1 MRLLS
6 RAAGAL
12 CLVLALAMSASAQMR
27 LGVKAGYSRPSYGGS
42 DAANAGTEAMNTFS
56 GGVFLTVPVAPFLAL
71 QPEVLYAPKGAQMT
85 VGTLTGKNKV
95 DYLEV
100 PVLLKLMVPVP
111 ALHPS
116 VFAGPYVG
124 YKIRCNV
131 EAAGV
136 SASCGDADTFKST
149 DFGAT
154 FGAGIEMPLL
164 PKINALLD
172 ARYDLGFSKIEDATN
187 PSNATNRSLNI
198 SVGLSIPLGVK

>member
-12 CLVLALAMSASAQMR
+12 CLVLALAATASAQMR
-27 LGVKAGYSRPSYGGS
+27 IGVKAGYARPTYGGS
-42 DAANAGTEAMNTFS
+42 DAAGMEAMNTFS
-56 GGVFLTVPVAPFLAL
+56 AGAFLTVPVAPLLAL
-71 QPEVLYAPKGAQMT
+71 QPEVMYAPKGAQAT
-85 VGTLTGKNKV
+85 VLGVTGKNKV

-100 PVLLKLMVPVP
+100 PVLLKLMLPVP
-111 ALHPS
+111 GLHPS
-116 VFAGPYVG
+116 IFAGPYVG
-124 YKIRCNV
+124 YKARCSV
-131 EAAGV
+131 VAGDVSQSCTDAGV
-136 SASCGDADTFKST
+136 NVKST

-154 FGAGIEMPLL
+154 FGGGIEMPLL
-164 PKINALLD
+164 PKINALVD